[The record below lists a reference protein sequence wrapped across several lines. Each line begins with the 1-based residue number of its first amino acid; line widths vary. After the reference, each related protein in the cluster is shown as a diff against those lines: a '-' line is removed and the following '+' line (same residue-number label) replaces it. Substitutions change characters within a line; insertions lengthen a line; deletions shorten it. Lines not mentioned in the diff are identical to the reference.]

1 MSCCG
6 LVLPYRCFPSVRIP
20 LSISRSLARYPTL
33 MSSFP
38 ISVGEC
44 WPRLLPVLLPC
55 CLWQVV
61 SLSCALPALS
71 RLRGSWSTAAAVTLR
86 LDGITHERLARTCA
100 TDVQLPTGVV
110 VTGSNRPGVQSSLTS
125 PLALPS
131 WRAVRSTADWRSI
144 TQRRLSS
151 RSSQLLVV
159 TEVLSL
165 FH

>member
-55 CLWQVV
+55 CLLQVV
-61 SLSCALPALS
+61 SLSCSLPASS
-71 RLRGSWSTAAAVTLR
+71 RLRGSWSTVATVTLR
-86 LDGITHERLARTCA
+86 LDSYFSRASRSNLCHRRPAPYRGGGDWVEQVRRTVLA
-100 TDVQLPTGVV
+100 
-110 VTGSNRPGVQSSLTS
+110 TS
-125 PLALPS
+125 APCTAN